1 MTVYV
6 DNMRLSAQVGTIS
19 GRWSHLMA
27 DSDDEL
33 DEFAAKLGL
42 KKAWAQHPGT
52 ALSHYDVTESK
63 RQQAIALGAVPID
76 YGGDI
81 SIASSAVRARLHL
94 SRSSLRWRWTRTKLP
109 RRRSRRGTH
118 DLDVGARALGS
129 PFRESNRACRRT
141 VR

>member
-6 DNMRLSAQVGTIS
+6 DNMRLSAQVGAIS

-33 DEFAAKLGL
+33 DEFAARLGL

-52 ALSHYDVTESK
+52 ALSHYDVTDSK
-63 RQQAIALGAVPID
+63 RRQAIALGAVPID

-81 SIASSAVRARLHL
+81 SIALI
-94 SRSSLRWRWTRTKLP
+94 
-109 RRRSRRGTH
+109 RRMST
-118 DLDVGARALGS
+118 DSVVAQQLTLALDAAEVDE
-129 PFRESNRACRRT
+129 ESISEGHP
-141 VR
+141 

>member
-6 DNMRLSAQVGTIS
+6 DNMRLSAQVGTIT

-33 DEFAAKLGL
+33 NEFAAKLGL

-52 ALSHYDVTESK
+52 ALSHYDVTDSK
-63 RQQAIALGAVPID
+63 RRQAIALGAVPID

-81 SIASSAVRARLHL
+81 SIALIRRKVTDSLVPQQL
-94 SRSSLRWRWTRTKLP
+94 SLTLEADEVAEESTSEGRT
-109 RRRSRRGTH
+109 
-118 DLDVGARALGS
+118 
-129 PFRESNRACRRT
+129 
-141 VR
+141 

>member
-81 SIASSAVRARLHL
+81 SIALIR
-94 SRSSLRWRWTRTKLP
+94 
-109 RRRSRRGTH
+109 
-118 DLDVGARALGS
+118 
-129 PFRESNRACRRT
+129 RESAASLVAQQLT
-141 VR
+141 LALDADEVAEASISEGHP